1 MDAHQTLLGFI
12 NRIRKF
18 SNKPQLDT
26 ISGDQILQNDL
37 LLDSLDLAE
46 LTVNLEAKYGV
57 DIFQSG
63 VVTTV
68 QDVLNK
74 LPK

>member
-1 MDAHQTLLGFI
+1 MDNHQTLLNLI
-12 NRIRKF
+12 NRIRTF
-18 SNKPQLDT
+18 SSKPKLDR

-37 LLDSLDLAE
+37 QLDSLDLAE

-63 VVTTV
+63 IVTTV